1 MSIFNFISKIEDP
14 RSDINKKHEL
24 MDVIFLA
31 FSAVLCGASG
41 WKSIQEFGEL
51 QSEWLKQYTHFTHG
65 IPRRHCIANIIKMI
79 EQDAL
84 VEAFYAWINQ
94 RRVRAGKSFIAI
106 DGKTLRGT
114 CKGTLFEALHV
125 VSAYDVE
132 SGVALY
138 HQAAESKGQ
147 EGPVARQLIE
157 LLALDGAIVT
167 MDALHCQ
174 KETLALITQRGGD
187 FIVGLKGNQKTLHE
201 WVKSYFA
208 SHYESDEL
216 VEFTQKNS
224 GHGRTE
230 FRHVMQIRAV
240 LPEVLRRQWPSIQSV
255 IEVVSERS
263 VKGQP
268 PHRDSRWYVSSLP
281 LEAEIVAKAI
291 RRHWSVENEL
301 HWVLDVTF
309 REDAIS
315 LKDPDGAAQM
325 ALFNRIAL
333 SVIKQNTSIKDSQ
346 AAKRRRAIWSGEF
359 RSQLIFD

>member
-1 MSIFNFISKIEDP
+1 MSIFNFISKIDDP

-41 WKSIQEFGEL
+41 WKSIQEFGEI
-51 QSEWLKQYTHFTHG
+51 QFEWLKQYTNFTHG

-84 VEAFYAWINQ
+84 VEAFYAWINR
-94 RRVRAGKSFIAI
+94 RRVKAGKSLIAI
-106 DGKTLRGT
+106 DGKTMRGT

-138 HQAAESKGQ
+138 HRAAESKGQ
-147 EGPVARQLIE
+147 EGPIARQLIE

-167 MDALHCQ
+167 LDALHCQ
-174 KETLALITQRGGD
+174 KETLELITQRGGD
-187 FIVGLKGNQKTLHE
+187 FIVSVKGNQKTLSGF
-201 WVKSYFA
+201 VKSHFA
-208 SHYESDEL
+208 APYDNDEL
-216 VEFTQKNS
+216 AEFTEKS
-224 GHGRTE
+224 KGHGRTE
-230 FRHVMQIRAV
+230 FRHVMQIRAA
-240 LPEVLRRQWPSIQSV
+240 LPAALQEKWPSIQSV

-268 PHRDSRWYVSSLP
+268 AHRDSRWYVSSLP
-281 LEAEIVAKAI
+281 LDVERAATAI
-291 RRHWSVENEL
+291 RKHWSVENEL
-301 HWVLDVTF
+301 HWVLDVIF

-333 SVIKQNTSIKDSQ
+333 NVIKQNTSIKDSQ
-346 AAKRRRAIWSGEF
+346 AAKRRRATWSGEF

>member
-1 MSIFNFISKIEDP
+1 MSIFNFISKIDDP

-31 FSAVLCGASG
+31 FAAVLCGASG
-41 WKSIQEFGEL
+41 WKAIQEFGEI
-51 QSEWLKQYTHFTHG
+51 QIEWLKKYTRFTHG

-84 VEAFYAWINQ
+84 VEAFYDWINQ
-94 RRVRAGKSFIAI
+94 RRVKAGKSLIAI
-106 DGKTLRGT
+106 DGKTMRGT

-138 HQAAESKGQ
+138 HRVAESKGK

-157 LLALDGAIVT
+157 LLALDGAVVT

-174 KETLALITQRGGD
+174 KETLELITQRGGD
-187 FIVGLKGNQKTLHE
+187 FIVGVKGNQKSLAE
-201 WVKSYFA
+201 FVKSHFA
-208 SHYESDEL
+208 AHYESHEL
-216 VEFTQKNS
+216 VEFTEKS
-224 GHGRTE
+224 RGHGREE
-230 FRHVMQIRAV
+230 FRHVMQISAT
-240 LPEVLRRQWPSIQSV
+240 LSEEFQAKWPSIQSV

-263 VKGQP
+263 VKGHP
-268 PHRDSRWYVSSLP
+268 PHRDSRGYVSSLP
-281 LEAEIVAKAI
+281 LDAELAATAI
-291 RRHWSVENEL
+291 RKHWSVENEL

-315 LKDPDGAAQM
+315 LKAPDGAAQM

-333 SVIKQNTSIKDSQ
+333 NVIKQNTSIKDSQ
-346 AAKRRRAIWSGEF
+346 AAKRRRAMWSAEF

>member
-1 MSIFNFISKIEDP
+1 MFFTISTKP
-14 RSDINKKHEL
+14 
-24 MDVIFLA
+24 
-31 FSAVLCGASG
+31 
-41 WKSIQEFGEL
+41 
-51 QSEWLKQYTHFTHG
+51 
-65 IPRRHCIANIIKMI
+65 
-79 EQDAL
+79 
-84 VEAFYAWINQ
+84 
-94 RRVRAGKSFIAI
+94 
-106 DGKTLRGT
+106 
-114 CKGTLFEALHV
+114 TLFEALHV

-157 LLALDGAIVT
+157 LLALDGTIVT
-167 MDALHCQ
+167 IDALHCQ

-315 LKDPDGAAQM
+315 LKDPDGVAQM